1 MKTPRQILFER
12 HRAVET
18 KLDAVRESVVAS
30 MSGRAPVKASAPP
43 ERVRLR
49 DLILSFRWHLTALS
63 AAWLIVLFLNAD
75 SSTSPVTSVP
85 QEKIPAPRELLASA
99 QAYSRQLVELLEQPA
114 AEPAIAPPRRS
125 QFRSPWEVV

>member
-12 HRAVET
+12 HRAAET

-30 MSGRAPVKASAPP
+30 MSDRARVQASAPP

-63 AAWLIVLFLNAD
+63 AAWLIVLLLNRD
-75 SSTSPVTSVP
+75 SSTSPVASVP

-99 QAYSRQLVELLEQPA
+99 QAYSRQLIELLERSA
-114 AEPAIAPPRRS
+114 AEPSVVPPRRS
-125 QFRSPWEVV
+125 QFRAPWEVV